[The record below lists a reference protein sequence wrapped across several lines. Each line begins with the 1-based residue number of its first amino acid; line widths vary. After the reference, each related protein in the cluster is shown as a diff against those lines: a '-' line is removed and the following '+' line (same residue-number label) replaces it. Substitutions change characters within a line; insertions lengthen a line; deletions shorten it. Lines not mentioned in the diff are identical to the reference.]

1 MFECI
6 TRVAS
11 QISKRSDSW
20 DDGLKCM
27 KIGARICMR
36 IVHLRAFYS
45 AWSNLTSNLS
55 RLYGVLFVATVLIAV
70 IAVTANSDTPVS
82 NCTRDNI
89 SNKFLD
95 SKGALFKDFTVGT
108 CTLNF
113 FWFLSWT
120 LLQGSEGTPSS
131 SMEGLMRE
139 VLTNLLRSSRNDHR
153 SPLPVLQ
160 SLPPNLRQGG
170 FPPSQDKSARH
181 GGQHVQSLEVKQFW
195 CKNLPN
201 LVYQKLKMQFAFFF
215 LHISRKLCGRL
226 RLQFNRSINMVGFST
241 GPQKETQLRRPG
253 CIHGVKQMEIKWESC
268 LIINHENG
276 VLKLHRRETWTIA
289 ARNRRRSYSI
299 TGVFWGAAFTF
310 RRRRRPLLPLR
321 LPQLYPTSIRSGCL
335 AIAEGY
341 NHSITL
347 KTKSVSAKFTCMM
360 SVLSL

>member
-1 MFECI
+1 
-6 TRVAS
+6 
-11 QISKRSDSW
+11 
-20 DDGLKCM
+20 
-27 KIGARICMR
+27 
-36 IVHLRAFYS
+36 
-45 AWSNLTSNLS
+45 
-55 RLYGVLFVATVLIAV
+55 
-70 IAVTANSDTPVS
+70 
-82 NCTRDNI
+82 
-89 SNKFLD
+89 
-95 SKGALFKDFTVGT
+95 
-108 CTLNF
+108 
-113 FWFLSWT
+113 
-120 LLQGSEGTPSS
+120 
-131 SMEGLMRE
+131 MEGLMWE
-139 VLTNLLRSSRNDHR
+139 VLTYLRSSRNDHP

-268 LIINHENG
+268 LIINHENR

>member
-1 MFECI
+1 M
-6 TRVAS
+6 RVN
-11 QISKRSDSW
+11 RWSW
-20 DDGLKCM
+20 SHLFQFCNAFPRTWDRVGLLPAK
-27 KIGARICMR
+27 
-36 IVHLRAFYS
+36 
-45 AWSNLTSNLS
+45 TSLPD
-55 RLYGVLFVATVLIAV
+55 RV
-70 IAVTANSDTPVS
+70 
-82 NCTRDNI
+82 DNI
-89 SNKFLD
+89 S
-95 SKGALFKDFTVGT
+95 
-108 CTLNF
+108 TL
-113 FWFLSWT
+113 WKW
-120 LLQGSEGTPSS
+120 
-131 SMEGLMRE
+131 
-139 VLTNLLRSSRNDHR
+139 
-153 SPLPVLQ
+153 
-160 SLPPNLRQGG
+160 
-170 FPPSQDKSARH
+170 
-181 GGQHVQSLEVKQFW
+181 KQFW

-268 LIINHENG
+268 LIINHENR

-321 LPQLYPTSIRSGCL
+321 LPQLYPTSIGSGCL

-341 NHSITL
+341 NHSIKL
-347 KTKSVSAKFTCMM
+347 QTKSVSTKFTCMM